1 MAFCLERTTELE
13 LRGIPGNN
21 LCVDCAARSP
31 QWASVSFGIFMCL
44 ECSGQHR
51 SLGVHISFVRSVTM
65 DSWTAD
71 QIKLMRMS
79 GNEKFNNF
87 LAQYDALA
95 KQGGRTNINNK
106 YNSPAASLYKDRL
119 EAELAG
125 RPLPTQLP
133 AARSSGGSGGV
144 SGSVEPIN
152 GESEEAYVRRQA
164 RQKEEA
170 QERLRQKFG
179 KSTGLGGV
187 GSAMQ
192 GIGSD
197 PNYRPGM
204 SGESEGFSL
213 SLDSL
218 GFSEQSA
225 NKLKSDAAKA
235 AADTWS
241 WMGSS
246 LSLLG
251 ETVSTVAANVVETV
265 DPKSSGNRGNSGI
278 GSNNQQRGS
287 SQEEDDTLSQN
298 WNYLKSGA
306 WDLYSK
312 AAQASS
318 EVVKTIAE
326 IQGGDDDEPL
336 FPTKNLKAY
345 STGKM
350 SHQQGESAKTDNSG
364 DIFSFRSNLQTASTG
379 KMVGIGSGSVQAPGN
394 ASIQRSPRG
403 DSGSDLIGAAQGMQR
418 ADSGS
423 SGERSAS
430 GGSTP
435 SFGASRSSSS
445 NSMEGQ
451 ANKEKAPG
459 SQGSQGSPRVPKES
473 VAKKITPPPSD
484 DDFFGSFGVD
494 K

>member
-1 MAFCLERTTELE
+1 
-13 LRGIPGNN
+13 
-21 LCVDCAARSP
+21 
-31 QWASVSFGIFMCL
+31 
-44 ECSGQHR
+44 
-51 SLGVHISFVRSVTM
+51 M

-79 GNEKFNNF
+79 GNEKCNNF
-87 LAQYDALA
+87 LAQHDALA
-95 KQGGRTNINNK
+95 KHGGVTNINTK
-106 YNSPAASLYKDRL
+106 YNSPAACLYKDRL
-119 EAELAG
+119 DAELAG

-133 AARSSGGSGGV
+133 TAQSSGGSGGV

-152 GESEEAYVRRQA
+152 GESEEAYVKRQA
-164 RQKEEA
+164 RQREEA

-179 KSTGLGGV
+179 KTTGLGG

-197 PNYRPGM
+197 ANYRPGQATD
-204 SGESEGFSL
+204 SDGFSL

-225 NKLKSDAAKA
+225 NKLKNDAAKA

-246 LSLLG
+246 LSMLG
-251 ETVSTVAANVVETV
+251 ETMSSVAANVADTV
-265 DPKSSGNRGNSGI
+265 DPKSGGKRGNTGNDNNN
-278 GSNNQQRGS
+278 GSNNQQRNNVR
-287 SQEEDDTLSQN
+287 EEDDALSQN
-298 WNYLKSGA
+298 WNYLKSNA

-312 AAQASS
+312 AAQAGS

-326 IQGGDDDEPL
+326 IQGGDGDEPL
-336 FPTKNLKAY
+336 FPTKNLQAY

-350 SHQQGESAKTDNSG
+350 GGMKGEGARDDNNG
-364 DIFSFRSNLQTASTG
+364 DIFGFRRDLQSSSTG
-379 KMVGIGSGSVQAPGN
+379 KMTGIGSGSVQAPDN
-394 ASIQRSPRG
+394 ASIQRSSGPSPR
-403 DSGSDLIGAAQGMQR
+403 SSSETDLAGTLRGLQR
-418 ADSGS
+418 SDSGS
-423 SGERSAS
+423 SGER
-430 GGSTP
+430 GP
-435 SFGASRSSSS
+435 SPSLGASRTSSS
-445 NSMEGQ
+445 NSMDSQ

-473 VAKKITPPPSD
+473 VAKKLTPPPSD
-484 DDFFGSFGVD
+484 DDFFGSFGVG